1 MANLPFLVST
11 YSRNINIFGKE
22 RFTARNGFKG
32 IPESYHSD
40 VAGYAARNYYID
52 DLDRALAEGWINQQ
66 EYDNIVSRKTA
77 EDPAYRP
84 VVK

>member
-22 RFTARNGFKG
+22 RFTPRDGCKG

-52 DLDRALAEGWINQQ
+52 DLDKALAQGWISQQ
-66 EYDNIVSRKTA
+66 EYDNIMAIKTTD
-77 EDPAYRP
+77 DPAFRP